1 VTSAAVSRVTVRA
14 TIAPLLADARPSAPQ
29 VSQLL
34 RGHPADVLERIKT
47 WLRIRGA
54 DGYEGW
60 CHEGY
65 LTAPVAV
72 TSTTPPLRS
81 AWSDERRMSLG
92 STVRRD
98 DGTSIALP
106 LGALLDATEVVTAGL
121 AMNAR
126 GRSRYFAR
134 DAQLLTRRALDLFA
148 GTPYQ
153 WGGVTPW
160 GADCSGFVQTM
171 FALHG
176 IRLPRDAWQQAERG
190 SGITGGIATLQPA
203 DLLFFSDRDD
213 LKITHVAI
221 SLGGATVVHC
231 ALGNG
236 GYGVDTVGGQT
247 PVAQVLQQTFRFA
260 KRIL

>member
-1 VTSAAVSRVTVRA
+1 
-14 TIAPLLADARPSAPQ
+14 
-29 VSQLL
+29 
-34 RGHPADVLERIKT
+34 
-47 WLRIRGA
+47 
-54 DGYEGW
+54 
-60 CHEGY
+60 
-65 LTAPVAV
+65 
-72 TSTTPPLRS
+72 
-81 AWSDERRMSLG
+81 
-92 STVRRD
+92 
-98 DGTSIALP
+98 
-106 LGALLDATEVVTAGL
+106 LLDTNEVVTAGL

-126 GRSRYFAR
+126 GRGRYFAR

-176 IRLPRDAWQQAERG
+176 VQLPRDAWQQAERG
-190 SGITGGIATLQPA
+190 SSIPGDIPAFRPA

-231 ALGNG
+231 SLANG
-236 GYGVDTVGGQT
+236 GYGVDTIGSQT
-247 PVAQVLQQTFRFA
+247 PVAQQLHQTFRFA
-260 KRIL
+260 KRVL